1 MNLVPLESKH
11 TSLEVLSVQ
20 FDAFRNN
27 AVSDEPESYLIPRWE
42 STEDSSSSSVMYSE
56 PESYHISDDPPSS
69 EAHEPFAI
77 PRFHVDTPSLR
88 EPDDTR
94 HGLYS
99 ASTIDLD
106 SRSSFFAA
114 YDTDSHVHS
123 GMSNSSLPI
132 AQVRTRSALSVSG
145 NSRAFTIDDDLE
157 SILSLIP
164 DDEELADEGDIDC
177 DASWDAFIESFP
189 FQDLPA
195 LRTLHLISVDWHDVR

>member
-20 FDAFRNN
+20 FDSIRNN
-27 AVSDEPESYLIPRWE
+27 AVSDESEAQLVPRWE
-42 STEDSSSSSVMYSE
+42 SVEDSSSSSVMYSE
-56 PESYHISDDPPSS
+56 PESYHISDDPLSS
-69 EAHEPFAI
+69 EADEPFAI

-88 EPDDTR
+88 ERDDTR

-106 SRSSFFAA
+106 SRSSFFAHN
-114 YDTDSHVHS
+114 TDSHVHS
-123 GMSNSSLPI
+123 DISSSSLPI

-157 SILSLIP
+157 SILSLMP
-164 DDEELADEGDIDC
+164 DDEELAEEGDIDC

-189 FQDLPA
+189 FHDLPA
-195 LRTLHLISVDWHDVR
+195 LRTLHLISVDWHDLR